1 VRVALLLALL
11 LLLPHKAFGAIA
23 VDNVTNQIGTPAA
36 SITWPHPTSG
46 ANRLLIVSVSTRGG
60 SVVTQATYAGLPL
73 TFFGAQNND
82 TNPLVRIE
90 MWYRVLDPLSVPTP
104 APGTYNVVVDL
115 SASTNVIGTAVTLT
129 GVNQVVPLGAFQSAS
144 STGAGSNMPT
154 VTVASTPGDMVIDTV
169 TTQGDAG
176 TFTQDPV
183 QTLLQ
188 PPVFNGTNPAG
199 VAQAGSRAGG
209 ASSVTMS
216 WTLGVSVRWAIGAVS
231 VRSAVAISG
240 AVFEDADFAGT
251 AYDYDGGAGDLG
263 LQSVDV
269 ELYDGSTNA
278 YITST
283 NTAADGTFSFPGLS
297 NGTYKVRARSAT
309 IGDADTPPRGGLNGT
324 VPLTWPYPLPE
335 MTWANGAA
343 LYGGVSSTV
352 DDTATGDNNGP
363 GDTYTTVTVT
373 GADVPN
379 VNLGFAYNLIVN
391 TSDDN
396 RNPDVRSTQGSLR
409 QFIKNANA
417 IGAAGGTT
425 ANSSQFRMQVPANQS
440 SGADTW
446 WRFTVANRDLPAL
459 SDNGATIDGS
469 TQRQNSGTDSN
480 SRGPEIE
487 ITGLG
492 TFGTAIGLQCSG
504 NAITL
509 RELVITAFSLY
520 GILVDGANNS
530 VEGSYV
536 GTDATGTAD
545 LGNGEDGVRINGSN
559 NTIGGASAARRNVI
573 SGNNDEGVD
582 INPGAAGN
590 VVIGNYIGTNAA
602 ASVAI
607 ANGLGGAS
615 GGVVIGGSSNRV
627 GGSAPG
633 EGNVIAGNAPIG
645 LRFHMAAA
653 GNIALGNFI
662 GTNASGATTI
672 GNTGGGVVIEGDS
685 TNNTVG
691 GTAAGETNTIAYNGG
706 DGVFITGLGSDRN
719 RISGNA
725 IFANGGLGIDLDP
738 DGVGVGTGGGV
749 NNDKAA
755 PVITGLTASGSD
767 FIITATT
774 VSAGNTI
781 EFFRANNSPVPL
793 VNPDPSGS
801 GEGYLYLGR
810 CVDNGACNGPY
821 ISAGA
826 DGNPVAGTVQATLLA
841 GGVAG
846 GDTIS
851 ATASDAANGTSE
863 FSANAVAPV
872 TLAIVKQAW
881 LENGGAPLSSPLT
894 APAGSTIVFLI
905 YVRNTTAITVTDVRI
920 NDALDETAFQF
931 VPGSLVRTVAAA
943 PPADTA
949 TDLAIF
955 NATAPGTGTNLSDSV
970 DVDAASAQ
978 NMGGLPDADRITVGA
993 VAGQANGS
1001 LTIAGHTTFSIRFR
1015 VTVK

>member
-11 LLLPHKAFGAIA
+11 LLLPHKTFGAIA

-231 VRSAVAISG
+231 VRPAVAISG

-278 YITST
+278 YIAST

-309 IGDADTPPRGGLNGT
+309 IGDADTSPRGGLNGN
-324 VPLTWPYPLPE
+324 VPFTWPYPLPE

-343 LYGGVSSTV
+343 LYGGLSPTV
-352 DDTATGDNNGP
+352 DDTSTGDNIGP

-391 TSDDN
+391 RSDDSN
-396 RNPDVRSTQGSLR
+396 ADNQRSLQGSLR

-417 IGAAGGTT
+417 IGSLGGTT
-425 ANSSQFRMQVPANQS
+425 ANASQFRMQVLTNQS
-440 SGADTW
+440 SGADAW
-446 WRFTVANRDLPAL
+446 WRIAPNRELPVLADSGTML
-459 SDNGATIDGS
+459 DGS
-469 TQRQNSGTDSN
+469 TQRINSGTDSN

-487 ITGLG
+487 INGNGAGFSTVGLHLTGNN
-492 TFGTAIGLQCSG
+492 IS
-504 NAITL
+504 I
-509 RELVITAFSLY
+509 RELAIDQFSLS
-520 GILVDGANNS
+520 GVVVDGSAA
-530 VEGSYV
+530 VLEGNYV
-536 GTDATGTAD
+536 GTDATGSLD
-545 LGNGEDGVRINGSN
+545 LGNADDGVKVNGNN

-615 GGVVIGGSSNRV
+615 GGVVIGGNSNRV

-645 LRFHMAAA
+645 LRFHMAAS

-662 GTNASGATTI
+662 GTNASGAATI

-691 GTAAGETNTIAYNGG
+691 GTAAGETNTVAYNGG
-706 DGVFITGLGSDRN
+706 DGVFITGFGSDGN

-725 IFANGGLGIDLDP
+725 IYANGGLGIDLDP
-738 DGVGVGTGGGV
+738 DGVGTGGGA
-749 NNDKAA
+749 NNNKSR
-755 PVITGLTASGSD
+755 PLITGLAASGAD
-767 FIITATT
+767 FIITAT
-774 VSAGNTI
+774 VSSSDTI

-810 CVDNGACNGPY
+810 CLDDGACSGPY
-821 ISAGA
+821 ISAVA
-826 DGNPVAGTVQATLLA
+826 DGNAAAGTVQATLLA

-905 YVRNTTAITVTDVRI
+905 SVRNTTAITVTDVRI
-920 NDALDETAFQF
+920 NDSLDETAFQF

-949 TDLAIF
+949 TDLAVF
-955 NATAPGTGTNLSDSV
+955 TATAPGTGTNLSDSV
-970 DVDAASAQ
+970 DGDAASAL
-978 NMGGLPDADRITVGA
+978 NTGGLPDADRITVGA

-1001 LTIAGHTTFSIRFR
+1001 LTIAGHTTFAVRFR